1 MIGVIYLNQTVK
13 QAIDELPERI
23 TTIRL
28 YNYQGVWLGTFDRS
42 DVIEKYGHYIY
53 TAGYSDGFTEISIWI
68 LKPNKMIKN

>member
-1 MIGVIYLNQTVK
+1 MIGVIYLNQTVQ

-23 TTIRL
+23 TKIRV
-28 YNYQGVWLGTFDRS
+28 YNDRGMRLGIFSRS
-42 DVIEKYGHYIY
+42 DAIEKYGHYIY

>member
-1 MIGVIYLNQTVK
+1 MIGVIYLNKTLK

-28 YNYQGVWLGTFDRS
+28 LNYKGMWLGTFDRN

-53 TAGYSDGFTEISIWI
+53 TAGYSDGFTEISICI